1 MDEIDDID
9 YYIDYDND
17 TIDLGPNPDLRR
29 NWAEHNIGDIS
40 SYVDEDFNDAS
51 LENVEESMEN
61 YYETDEEMTL
71 LYNDLMEYINHQGIP
86 LGQFLAQTD
95 LEQLLEYFTEN

>member
-1 MDEIDDID
+1 
-9 YYIDYDND
+9 
-17 TIDLGPNPDLRR
+17 
-29 NWAEHNIGDIS
+29 
-40 SYVDEDFNDAS
+40 
-51 LENVEESMEN
+51 VEESMEN